1 MTTKIT
7 FWSGLDTIG
16 ANIISLEKDG
26 FQIITDL
33 GAYVGADIEALLDKS
48 STSELYESKLLPP
61 INGLY
66 PEVQV
71 KDLPLESI
79 EKSNLKTAICLSHLH
94 LDHLG
99 SFGQISPDVPVYT
112 LNKSEQFYAQL
123 KDQELLPHYD
133 VNWQGVEKGEPF
145 HHGPFRIT
153 FHESDHDTVGAAAI
167 FIEASDLKLIY
178 SGDLRLSGFA
188 PERVMEWAVKAKEFQ
203 PDILLL
209 EGTSFSSSDE
219 EPKEDIPF
227 ADETK
232 TWSLKTEQSLLA
244 KLDDLLTQTSEL
256 ITFNGYPQNIERL
269 IQVAALANKHQRT
282 MVLDPAYFELAKE
295 YLNNRALDLLKLGDD
310 VSPAEIK
317 QNPEQYVVQI
327 AYENHEALFEI
338 GAGIYI
344 HSNGMPLGPYMPEF
358 EPFFEQVIEAGWEVI
373 FANVSGHAHQE
384 DLLMLAYLIQ
394 AKRVVPWHTFRPIAF
409 GEALT
414 NYGVPVFLP
423 EQYREYSLEEIL
435 KQSK

>member
-26 FQIITDL
+26 FQIVTDL

-48 STSELYESKLLPP
+48 RTSELYESKLLPP

-79 EKSNLKTAICLSHLH
+79 EESDLKTAICLSHLH

-99 SFGQISPDVPVYT
+99 SFGQISREVPVYT
-112 LNKSEQFYAQL
+112 LNKSEQFYTQL
-123 KDQELLPHYD
+123 KEQELLPQYD
-133 VNWQGVEKGEPF
+133 VIWQGVETGVTFE
-145 HHGPFRIT
+145 HGPFKIT
-153 FHESDHDTVGAAAI
+153 FHESDHDTIGAAAI
-167 FIEASDLKLIY
+167 FIEAPDLKLVY

-188 PERVMEWAVKAKEFQ
+188 PERVLDWAIKAKEFQ

-219 EPKEDIPF
+219 DIKEEVPF
-227 ADETK
+227 ANETE
-232 TWSLKTEQSLLA
+232 TWSLLTEQSLLA

-269 IQVAALANKHQRT
+269 IHVAELANKYQRK
-282 MVLDPAYFELAKE
+282 MVLDPAYFELAKP
-295 YLNNRALDLLKLGDD
+295 YLENQSMELMKLGDD

-317 QNPEQYVVQI
+317 QTPEQYVVQI

-338 GAGIYI
+338 GTGIYI

-358 EPFFEQVIEAGWEVI
+358 EPFFERVIEAGWDVI

-409 GEALT
+409 GEALS

-423 EQYREYSLEEIL
+423 EKQTEYSLENIL
-435 KQSK
+435 NQSK